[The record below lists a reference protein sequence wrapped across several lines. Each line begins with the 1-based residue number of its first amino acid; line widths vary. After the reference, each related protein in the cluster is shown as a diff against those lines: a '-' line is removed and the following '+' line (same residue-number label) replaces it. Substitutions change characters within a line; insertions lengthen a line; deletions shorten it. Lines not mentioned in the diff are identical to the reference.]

1 MLGHGMFRDRD
12 SIKERE
18 GRIGMAFDFTK
29 SLMAMQQRKFGD
41 DLKKGE
47 LLESFSGKASDAVL
61 YISEAMEPVSKTYT
75 ENTFK
80 QCDRVIEQLKSNI
93 SGKHSGLN
101 FEYQGSV
108 PLNVHIKKHSDID
121 LLVATGRYYMVTPP
135 LPVLNPYTGNCK
147 NDMVQLRDDIV
158 ATIESQFPAVV
169 IDDTGGKAVAIEG
182 GSLNRKIDLVPVS
195 WVHNTNSHGTN
206 DLTPRGIRL
215 YDKTDGIY
223 ITNYPFMHIAKCDG
237 KDRNVGGKYKMLVR
251 YIKNIIKDNDGISI
265 SSYDAAGLMYL
276 QGETELIA
284 TDYNP
289 VALSVVCEKFLQ
301 RLLNDNELMD
311 SAMVPNGTRKLFG
324 IGHLERAEVLKLY
337 MVIKEINLAVSQSY
351 STMLF
356 SDRDQFERIFRSAS

>member
-1 MLGHGMFRDRD
+1 
-12 SIKERE
+12 
-18 GRIGMAFDFTK
+18 
-29 SLMAMQQRKFGD
+29 MQQRKFGD
-41 DLKKGE
+41 DLRKGD
-47 LLESFSGKASDAVL
+47 LFESFSGKASDAVL

-93 SGKHSGLN
+93 STKHSGLD

-121 LLVATGRYYMVTPP
+121 LLVATGRYHVVTPP
-135 LPVLNPYTGNCK
+135 LPVLSPYTGDAK
-147 NDMVQLRDDIV
+147 NDMVQLRDDMV
-158 ATIESQFPAVV
+158 GTIKTQFPAVA
-169 IDDTGGKAVAIEG
+169 IDNTGGKAVAIEG

-195 WVHNTNSHGTN
+195 WVHNTNSYGTS

-215 YDKTDGIY
+215 YDKKEGKY

-251 YIKNIIKDNDGISI
+251 YIKNVIKDNDGISI

-276 QGETELIA
+276 QGETELRA

-289 VALSVVCEKFLQ
+289 LALSLVCEKFLH
-301 RLLNDNELMD
+301 RLLNDEQLMED
-311 SAMVPNGTRKLFG
+311 AMVPNGTRKLFG
-324 IGHLERAEVLKLY
+324 AGYLNRAEVLKLY
-337 MVIKEINLAVSQSY
+337 MVIKEINLTVSQSY
-351 STMLF
+351 SRMLF
-356 SDRDQFERIFRSAS
+356 SDRDQFERIFRNAS